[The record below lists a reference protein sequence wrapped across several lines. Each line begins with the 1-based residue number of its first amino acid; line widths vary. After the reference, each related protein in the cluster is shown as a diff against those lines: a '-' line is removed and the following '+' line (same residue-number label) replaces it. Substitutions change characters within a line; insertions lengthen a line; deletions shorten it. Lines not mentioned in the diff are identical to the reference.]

1 MHSIFFTVGK
11 VRTDIGVVLSDAIV
25 AANPSSSGRGAV
37 RLYNVDDNAQCY
49 LAFADAEPAA
59 DVAGIPIP
67 FGAVFQDDIQVTPG
81 GGCWAWSNMNGT
93 KMQAVV
99 TGWS

>member
-37 RLYNVDDNAQCY
+37 RLYNVDDN
-49 LAFADAEPAA
+49 
-59 DVAGIPIP
+59 
-67 FGAVFQDDIQVTPG
+67 QVTPG